1 MIKSS
6 IANLNYETMQKVV
19 NFFTSHRMGTAEEI
33 GASGSFMTSLRDR
46 GMVRVT
52 DTKSVFVMIDEYRE
66 LYKKTEINI
75 YELAKPL
82 ELIKSY
88 YNTEC
93 ERQAMIK
100 KERAKE
106 VIEGAKTLLEV
117 ADELLTR
124 CL

>member
-1 MIKSS
+1 MVKSS

-19 NFFTSHRMGTAEEI
+19 NFFTSHAMGTAEEI

-46 GMVRVT
+46 GMVRVIG
-52 DTKSVFVMIDEYRE
+52 TKPVFVVVDEYRQ
-66 LYKKTEINI
+66 LYKKTEINL
-75 YELAKPL
+75 YELARPL

-93 ERQAMIK
+93 ERQARAK

-117 ADELLTR
+117 ADELLTH

>member
-6 IANLNYETMQKVV
+6 ISNLNYETMQKVV
-19 NFFTSHRMGTAEEI
+19 IFFTSHAVGTAEEI

-46 GMVRVT
+46 GMVRIAG
-52 DTKSVFVMIDEYRE
+52 TKTVFVKVDEYRE
-66 LYKKTEINI
+66 LYKKTEINL
-75 YELAKPL
+75 YELARPL

>member
-6 IANLNYETMQKVV
+6 ISNLNYETMQKVV
-19 NFFTSHRMGTAEEI
+19 IFFTSHTVGTAEEI

-46 GMVRVT
+46 GMVRIAG
-52 DTKSVFVMIDEYRE
+52 TKTVFVKVDEYRE
-66 LYKKTEINI
+66 LYKKTEINL
-75 YELAKPL
+75 YELARPL

-88 YNTEC
+88 YNTGC

-117 ADELLTR
+117 TDELLTR

>member
-6 IANLNYETMQKVV
+6 ISNLNYETMQKVV
-19 NFFTSHRMGTAEEI
+19 NFFTYHAVGTAEEI

-46 GMVRVT
+46 GMVRING
-52 DTKSVFVMIDEYRE
+52 TKTVFIKVDEYRE

-75 YELAKPL
+75 YELARPL

-100 KERAKE
+100 KEKAKE

>member
-1 MIKSS
+1 MVNSS

-19 NFFTSHRMGTAEEI
+19 NFFTSHAVGTADEI
-33 GASGSFMTSLRDR
+33 GASGSFMTSLRNR
-46 GMVRVT
+46 GMVRIAG
-52 DTKSVFVMIDEYRE
+52 TKTVFVMIDEYRE
-66 LYKKTEINI
+66 LYKKTEINL
-75 YELAKPL
+75 YELARPL